1 MFRRKLYSL
10 KLVIGLIS
18 LNEHGPN
25 HKDSFLLEVSGDWFD
40 NCKLQIKTMK
50 MKGNLN
56 ATKFK

>member
-25 HKDSFLLEVSGDWFD
+25 RKDSFLLEVSGVEVDP
-40 NCKLQIKTMK
+40 
-50 MKGNLN
+50 
-56 ATKFK
+56 